1 MSDLGLTNDE
11 APYGF
16 CPRCGCKGKT
26 RERRPFGNDTCFSGH
41 VYASRESLPQRPT
54 DLATLLRH
62 RMQRWED
69 ARADRARDT
78 DSAFEDGYVCALT
91 DVLGECRFILGEAG
105 DSNRLDVLERE
116 VRRLNNA
123 IRHLREGRRDDKLCP

>member
-1 MSDLGLTNDE
+1 MADLGLTNDE

-26 RERRPFGNDTCFSGH
+26 RERHPNGHDQCFSGH
-41 VYASRESLPQRPT
+41 RYPSRDALPRRPT

-62 RMQRWED
+62 RIQRWED
-69 ARADRARDT
+69 TRADRARDN
-78 DSAFEDGYVCALT
+78 DSAFEDGYQCALV
-91 DVLGECRFILGEAG
+91 DVLSECRFILSEAS
-105 DSNRLDVLERE
+105 DTERLDRLERE

-123 IRHLREGRRDDKLCP
+123 MRHLKECKTE